1 LDIVK
6 ELYFRSKMREGRQRF
21 DIYKEWEG
29 KKLRIQG
36 IGDDLAASC
45 GEIPFHRRLDKMS
58 VLEALE
64 TSSTMRI
71 DVFHKTY
78 FNVFLLTFHGAF
90 GAPPEFS
97 LFIFIKRIRAF
108 M

>member
-1 LDIVK
+1 
-6 ELYFRSKMREGRQRF
+6 
-21 DIYKEWEG
+21 
-29 KKLRIQG
+29 
-36 IGDDLAASC
+36 
-45 GEIPFHRRLDKMS
+45 MS